1 MILIADSG
9 STKTNWCLT
18 ENSVI
23 VKHVFTKGINPF
35 YQTEEEI
42 TRELELSLIPF
53 LTGIQIDQ
61 IYFYG
66 AGCSFPDKIA
76 LVTGALGWHFKN
88 VPIEVQSDL
97 LGAARSLFI
106 DNKGIACILGTGSNS
121 CLYDGNEI
129 VENVS
134 PLGFILGDEGSGA
147 VLGKTLIADCLK
159 NQLPAVLKNKLLDT
173 YNLNAP
179 MILENVY
186 KKPFPNRFLAKLT
199 PFLLENISDPSI
211 YKIVY
216 EGFDA
221 FFVRNILQYPV
232 ENVEVGFIGSIAH
245 FFHEILEA
253 VALKHGITIVQIVQD
268 PMEGLVK
275 YHSK

>member
-1 MILIADSG
+1 
-9 STKTNWCLT
+9 
-18 ENSVI
+18 
-23 VKHVFTKGINPF
+23 
-35 YQTEEEI
+35 
-42 TRELELSLIPF
+42 
-53 LTGIQIDQ
+53 
-61 IYFYG
+61 
-66 AGCSFPDKIA
+66 
-76 LVTGALGWHFKN
+76 
-88 VPIEVQSDL
+88 
-97 LGAARSLFI
+97 
-106 DNKGIACILGTGSNS
+106 
-121 CLYDGNEI
+121 
-129 VENVS
+129 
-134 PLGFILGDEGSGA
+134 
-147 VLGKTLIADCLK
+147 
-159 NQLPAVLKNKLLDT
+159 
-173 YNLNAP
+173 

-199 PFLLENISDPSI
+199 PFLLENVSDPSI

-268 PMEGLVK
+268 PMDGLVK